1 MARTGTSIADGPA
14 LAPARAAGRPDAG
27 ELLDVDAFGVGEWRF
42 ATAAGA
48 AVEVLDPPPAFR
60 LPRSRRWLSGAINV
74 HGAPVPLFDPAVLIG
89 VRVVAQRKVM
99 VFDAA
104 GVRAGL
110 LVDGL
115 PRRLRLAPLPVPRLP
130 DLPDLPPEVTG
141 AVVGR
146 LASEPPWI
154 LLDMPTLLAN
164 LGRSA
169 RL

>member
-1 MARTGTSIADGPA
+1 MARTGISIADRPV
-14 LAPARAAGRPDAG
+14 LAPARPVGRSDAG

-48 AVEVLDPPPAFR
+48 AVEVLDAPPAFR

-130 DLPDLPPEVTG
+130 DLPPEVTG